1 MKLENPKRTVAY
13 LTLTFGMS
21 WTMAFG
27 YFALSGK
34 THSPSWLVMAIAFM
48 FTPALATVAVE
59 KLVPKN
65 DARHRLGLSLR
76 PNWCFLV
83 GWLAPAGLALL
94 SCALSLAQPGVSFV
108 GDVESSNIFGFL
120 KSTLPPGRV
129 AGMKQQLATIPVHVF
144 WLVLFGGTMA
154 GLTVNGIAG
163 FGEELGWRG
172 FLQSE
177 WQALGFWR
185 SSWLIGVVWGLWH
198 APFILHGYNYPGHPV
213 TGVFMM
219 TLWTVLFAPLI
230 GFVRLRSGSVFAA
243 AIMHGAIN
251 GTAMAPALVVRGGD
265 WLTVGVLGWPGIL
278 VLALLNG
285 ALYWFKTRKECHCTA
300 TSPHYA
306 YDAN

>member
-1 MKLENPKRTVAY
+1 MRLENPKRTVAY
-13 LTLTFGMS
+13 LLLTVGVS
-21 WTMAFG
+21 WTMAFS
-27 YFALSGK
+27 YFAFGGK
-34 THSPSWLVMAIAFM
+34 SHSAAWLAMAVTFM
-48 FTPALATVAVE
+48 FTPALATLAVE
-59 KLVPKN
+59 RMFPKGG
-65 DARHRLGLSLR
+65 ARDRLGLSFL
-76 PNWCFLV
+76 PNWWFLV
-83 GWLAPAGLALL
+83 GWLAPAGLAFL
-94 SCALSLAQPGVSFV
+94 SSGVSLAQPGVNLT
-108 GDVESSNIFGFL
+108 GDLELSNCFGFL
-120 KSTLPPGRV
+120 KSVLPAERISE
-129 AGMKQQLATIPVHVF
+129 MKQQLATMPVHPF
-144 WLVLFGGTMA
+144 WLVLVGGTMA
-154 GLTVNGIAG
+154 GLTINGVAG

-213 TGVFMM
+213 AGVFMM

-265 WLTVGVLGWPGIL
+265 WLTVGVLGWPGVL

-285 ALYWFKTRKECHCTA
+285 ALYWFKTREEHHGATA
-300 TSPHYA
+300 LPQTQSV
-306 YDAN
+306 